1 MTEKITQVSPR
12 PSVEIHLPDGRVL
25 SGPRES
31 KVGEFLKILES
42 EAQKLMKMMQK
53 TGGKGLGRLFG

>member
-1 MTEKITQVSPR
+1 MPRVRRTLLNETSPGAWMNPLNQINLVDLVR
-12 PSVEIHLPDGRVL
+12 RTRAER
-25 SGPRES
+25 
-31 KVGEFLKILES
+31 